1 MTSQEQAHIDAWR
14 ASGETIVFT
23 NGVFDILH
31 AGHVT
36 YLKAAKDLGGKLVV
50 GLNSDA
56 SVRMLGKGPERPIN
70 EAADRKTVLEALQ
83 AVDAVIVFE
92 TETPADL
99 IAAVQPDVL
108 VKGGDYAPEASKGES
123 GFIVG
128 SEEVRERGGR
138 VEVIPL
144 VPGRSTTNIIKKAD
158 RID

>member
-1 MTSQEQAHIDAWR
+1 MTPQEQALIDAWR

-36 YLKAAKDLGGKLVV
+36 YLQAAKALGGKLVV

-108 VKGGDYAPEASKGES
+108 VKGGDYDPLCEDPSDARY
-123 GFIVG
+123 IVG
-128 SEEVRERGGR
+128 SEEVKGWGGQ
-138 VEVIPL
+138 VVAVPL
-144 VPGRSTTNIIKKAD
+144 VPGQSTSVILDKIGTS
-158 RID
+158 

>member
-1 MTSQEQAHIDAWR
+1 MTPHERTRIEAWR
-14 ASGETIVFT
+14 ASGEIIVFT

-36 YLKAAKDLGGKLVV
+36 YLQAAKALGDKLVV

-70 EAADRKTVLEALQ
+70 EAMDRKTVLEALQ

-92 TETPADL
+92 TETPAGL

-108 VKGGDYAPEASKGES
+108 VKGGDYNPEASNGEI

-128 SEEVRERGGR
+128 SEEVREHGGR

-144 VPGRSTTNIIKKAD
+144 VPGRSTTNIIKKS
-158 RID
+158 RSH